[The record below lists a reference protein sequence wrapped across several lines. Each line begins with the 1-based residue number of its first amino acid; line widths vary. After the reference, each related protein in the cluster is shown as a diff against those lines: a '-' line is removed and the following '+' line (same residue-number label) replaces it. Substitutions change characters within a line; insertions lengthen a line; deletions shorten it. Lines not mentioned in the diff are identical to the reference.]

1 MDDRPTL
8 DALIQANRE
17 RIESRLYA
25 QRVRET
31 GEEARRKALADPREI
46 AGVIEN
52 VELHADASE
61 DVLKAYCAD
70 ARRCKFVAV
79 SVNPCQVG
87 YVARALA
94 GSGVRVGGVVSFPFG
109 AATPEIKAAE
119 ALDSIRRGAVELDM
133 VMNIGA
139 LKSGDDQLVLEDI
152 QGVVAV
158 AMPTGVVVKVILET
172 GYLTDEEKIRA
183 CILIEAAGAD
193 FVKTS
198 TGFGPGVATV
208 EDVQLMRAVVGDRL
222 GVKAA
227 GGVRSLETALTMLR
241 AGATRLG
248 ARVGGDIV
256 AEAQALAG

>member
-1 MDDRPTL
+1 MVSKQEL
-8 DALIQANRE
+8 DALLASE
-17 RIESRLYA
+17 RDRLKISILP
-25 QRVRET
+25 VSERET
-31 GEEARRKALADPREI
+31 GEAARQRALADPRQI

-61 DVLKAYCAD
+61 AVMKAYCAD
-70 ARRCKFVAV
+70 ARRCQFVAV
-79 SVNPCQVG
+79 SVNPCQLDV
-87 YVARALA
+87 VAREMQ

-109 AATPEIKAAE
+109 ASTPEIKAAE

-139 LKSGDDQLVLEDI
+139 LRSGDDRLVLEDI

-158 AMPTGVVVKVILET
+158 SRPTGVVVKVILET
-172 GYLTDEEKIRA
+172 GYLTDEEKVRA
-183 CILIEAAGAD
+183 CLLIEEAGAD

-208 EDVQLMRAVVGDRL
+208 EDIQLMRAVVGDRL

-248 ARVGGDIV
+248 ARVGVDIV
-256 AEAQALAG
+256 AEAQTL